1 MATSSVRTRLKDR
14 AGALTV
20 LLTIVGY
27 GAVGGVFLVPE
38 FQALFPEL
46 TRGTVDLLAHT
57 IAVVNTVT
65 IVTLSLGWYWI
76 RNDEM
81 RKHAAAMTTSFVLIL
96 VFLGM
101 YLPKVAG
108 GGTKYF
114 VGPDPAYYAYL
125 VMLAVHIV
133 LSVVSVPVVL
143 YAILLGL
150 THTERELRNETPHA
164 RVGRIAASA
173 WLLSLVLGV
182 VTYLLLNHV
191 YGSTFEAAETATET
205 ASVLLPPVLSF
216 VATLAPVV

>member
-1 MATSSVRTRLKDR
+1 MAAASVRARLTEP

-27 GAVGGVFLVPE
+27 AAVGGVFLVPG

-46 TRGTVDLLAHT
+46 TRETVDLLAHA
-57 IAVVNTVT
+57 IAAVNTVT
-65 IVTLSLGWYWI
+65 VATLSLGWYWI
-76 RNDEM
+76 RNGEV
-81 RKHAAAMTTSFVLIL
+81 RKHAAAMTTSFALIL

-125 VMLAVHIV
+125 IMLAVHIV

-143 YAILLGL
+143 YALLLGL
-150 THTERELRNETPHA
+150 THSERELRNEVPHA
-164 RVGRIAASA
+164 RVGRVAASA
-173 WLLSLVLGV
+173 WLLSLILGV

-191 YGSTFEAAETATET
+191 YDSTFEAAETAAET
-205 ASVLLPPVLSF
+205 ASVLLPLVPAV
-216 VATLAPVV
+216 